1 MPMQQQ
7 NELMPL
13 GLLGG
18 TFDPVHFGH
27 LRLAEEAREALDLPR
42 ILWIP
47 SGQPPHR
54 SPPRANAADRLAM
67 VRLGIADNPH
77 FVLDDAEADAA
88 TPSYTVLTL
97 ERLRARYGKRP
108 LVLLLGGDAFLGLPT
123 WHRWHELFD
132 LAHIAVATRP
142 GYELAGEDMAPA
154 LAAEFAHRLGNDAAE
169 LKSSAAGRIVPFA
182 MTPLSIS
189 ASLIRARL
197 AAGLS
202 ARYLIPAPVREYIDR
217 QHLYRIA
224 DGR

>member
-1 MPMQQQ
+1 MSMQPQ

-27 LRLAEEAREALDLPR
+27 LRLAEEAREALDLPQV
-42 ILWIP
+42 LWLP
-47 SGQPPHR
+47 SGLPPQR
-54 SPPRANAADRLAM
+54 KQPRASAADRLAM

-77 FVLDDAEADAA
+77 FVLDDAEAAAA
-88 TPSYTVLTL
+88 TPSYTVPLL
-97 ERLRARYGKRP
+97 ERLRARHGKRP
-108 LVLLLGGDAFLGLPT
+108 LVLLLGSDAFLGLPT
-123 WHRWHELFD
+123 WHRWQDLFG

-142 GYELAGEDMAPA
+142 GFELAGEDMAPA
-154 LAAEFAHRLGNDAAE
+154 LAAEFAPRLGHEPAE
-169 LKSSAAGRIVPFA
+169 LKAAPAGRIVPFA

-202 ARYLIPAPVREYIDR
+202 VRYLIPAPVREYIDR
-217 QHLYRIA
+217 QHLYRTA